1 MLCCAGGIV
10 ILCILISRDPI
21 SGFGLTLEKL
31 LHDQKSDPQ
40 RQRLRSVNSHLEI
53 QNHAMA

>member
-1 MLCCAGGIV
+1 M